1 MLHLTTLMALLLS
14 ACGSSSS
21 EAPPAAAPD
30 PPAVEAA
37 APEGA
42 AHAEALPVA
51 GPPGDPA
58 AGEVVYTANCLACH
72 QADGT
77 GMGGALGAD
86 FVNDATRLSKTDAQL
101 LDSIASGVEGTTM
114 IAWSAVL
121 TDDERRDALA
131 YIRRTFGR

>member
-30 PPAVEAA
+30 PAAVEAA

-86 FVNDATRLSKTDAQL
+86 FVNDTTRLAKTDGEL
-101 LDSIASGVEGTTM
+101 LGTIANGMPGTTM
-114 IAWSAVL
+114 VAWKGIL
-121 TDDERRDALA
+121 DDQQRRDVLA
-131 YIRRTFGR
+131 YIRATYGK